1 MQILL
6 GGQAKMNGPV
16 LLLHYSTKGLSG
28 SGFMIQYFICKFPEK
43 MSLNLFLRIP
53 YYVLNVARC

>member
-16 LLLHYSTKGLSG
+16 LLLHYGTKGLSG

-43 MSLNLFLRIP
+43 MSLNQFLRIP
-53 YYVLNVARC
+53 YVFNVARC